1 MFRRERNGSGSS
13 RKYMEKYS
21 RGRRGAPAKGVGRIY
36 PAREFKSL
44 LLRHE
49 SPCKSRTF
57 SFFTTQ
63 NPIPPHTRIF
73 YKAPSFSLVLL
84 MLTPI
89 DNYVLVCN
97 LNYAVRIFVG

>member
-1 MFRRERNGSGSS
+1 MNEMEAAVHASIL
-13 RKYMEKYS
+13 EKYS
-21 RGRRGAPAKGVGRIY
+21 RGRRGAPAKGVDRIY
-36 PAREFKSL
+36 PVREFKSL

-73 YKAPSFSLVLL
+73 YKAPSLKLGAFTFLAITHHTLGRQ
-84 MLTPI
+84 
-89 DNYVLVCN
+89 
-97 LNYAVRIFVG
+97 YASCVIK